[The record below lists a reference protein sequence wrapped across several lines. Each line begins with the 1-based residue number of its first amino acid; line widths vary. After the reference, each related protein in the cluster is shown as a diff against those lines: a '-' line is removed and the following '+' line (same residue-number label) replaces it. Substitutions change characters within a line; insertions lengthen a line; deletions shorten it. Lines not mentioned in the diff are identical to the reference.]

1 MEKDFSKKNNVLE
14 KLFTVLFLIWFVVSI
29 IGIVAFS
36 SVGNTFF
43 TIIIFGQYFF
53 VFSMVF
59 FSNKDVSLFPLI
71 HLTVGII
78 TMIVPFIL
86 KVWPKFT
93 DMGKVQILKNSI
105 PILSIILGYVFL
117 VMSRFKDDNTFKKYY
132 IYSWIFFVYGII
144 KIVLFCI

>member
-1 MEKDFSKKNNVLE
+1 MEENFSKKNNILG
-14 KLFTVLFLIWFVVSI
+14 KIFTVLFLVWFVASI

-36 SVGNTFF
+36 SVGNTFV

-105 PILSIILGYVFL
+105 PILSIILGYIFL

>member
-1 MEKDFSKKNNVLE
+1 MEENFSKKNNILG
-14 KLFTVLFLIWFVVSI
+14 KIFKVLFLVWFVASI
-29 IGIVAFS
+29 IGIFVFS
-36 SVGNTFF
+36 SMGNTSV

-53 VFSMVF
+53 VFSMVI
-59 FSNKDVSLFPLI
+59 FSDKKVPLILLI

-93 DMGKVQILKNSI
+93 DMGKVQILKNSL
-105 PILSIILGYVFL
+105 PILSIILGYIFL

>member
-1 MEKDFSKKNNVLE
+1 MEENFSKKNNILG
-14 KLFTVLFLIWFVVSI
+14 KIFKVLFLVWFVASI
-29 IGIVAFS
+29 IGIFVFS
-36 SVGNTFF
+36 SMGNTSV

-53 VFSMVF
+53 VFSMVI
-59 FSNKDVSLFPLI
+59 FSDKKVPLILLI

-78 TMIVPFIL
+78 TIIVPFIL

-93 DMGKVQILKNSI
+93 DIGKIQILKISI

>member
-1 MEKDFSKKNNVLE
+1 MEENFSKKNNILGKV
-14 KLFTVLFLIWFVVSI
+14 FTVLFLIWFVVSI

-36 SVGNTFF
+36 SVGNAFV

-105 PILSIILGYVFL
+105 PILSIILGYIFL